1 MLPLGISI
9 GIMIHRG
16 RAALR
21 SALDDARAVA
31 EARPEEDVGV
41 REEALLERDDDEL
54 CAAEPRAEEGAD
66 VLRVRQV
73 QRRVDLVEDVHRCW
87 LELQQRHDQRQRDQR
102 PEFFFFF
109 FIMFDICVCV
119 CVCVCVDKGRHVHVR
134 YGGARKRL
142 RMLRRAP
149 LATAEFC

>member
-109 FIMFDICVCV
+109 LLCSTYAYAYAYACVWIKADTC
-119 CVCVCVDKGRHVHVR
+119 
-134 YGGARKRL
+134 
-142 RMLRRAP
+142 MLD
-149 LATAEFC
+149 TGEQGKD